1 MLLIGWPTFLGVA
14 TGYGALDESAQH
26 DAATFAQDESEGET
40 FGSVGRFQ
48 ANIMG
53 NFWGR

>member
-1 MLLIGWPTFLGVA
+1 MFLIGWPTFLGVA